1 MNKKFLFLMGFVI
14 MAITTNGQTQRID
27 STAVFLLHRTG
38 ETLQDIKS
46 CSFTAVTTYD
56 IPNESLGLIKHA
68 ITDKVAIKFPD
79 KMKVTSTGDKGN
91 RGLWYNGKKLN
102 YYSFDNNTY
111 GFTAAPGSVI
121 ETIDEVSKK
130 YGIEFP
136 GADFFYPAFLE
147 DLLSEK
153 GSLIFLGKTIVD
165 GRECFH
171 IAGSDKTKSFQFW
184 IGSDDLFLPVK
195 MVIIYTSD
203 KDKPQYEAL
212 YKDWTINTDYPD
224 SMFEFTTPPKAT
236 KVKLAPREN
245 TK

>member
-1 MNKKFLFLMGFVI
+1 MSKKFLFLMGFVI
-14 MAITTNGQTQRID
+14 MTITTKGQTQRID
-27 STAVFLLHRTG
+27 STAVFLLHRAG

-46 CSFTAVTTYD
+46 CSFTAITTYD
-56 IPNESLGLIKHA
+56 VPNESLGLIKHS
-68 ITDKVAIKFPD
+68 INDKVTIKFPD
-79 KMKVTSTGDKGN
+79 KMKVTSSGDKGN

-111 GFTAAPGSVI
+111 GFTTAPASVI

-130 YGIEFP
+130 FGIEFP
-136 GADFFYPAFLE
+136 GADFFYPTFLQ
-147 DLLSEK
+147 DLLSEQ
-153 GSLIFLGKTIVD
+153 GDLIFLGKTIVD

-184 IGSDDLFLPVK
+184 IESDDLFLPVK
-195 MVIIYTSD
+195 LVIIYTSD

>member
-1 MNKKFLFLMGFVI
+1 MNRKLLFLVGFVI
-14 MAITTNGQTQRID
+14 MSITTKAQTQRID
-27 STAVFLLHRTG
+27 STAVYLLKRTSV
-38 ETLQDIKS
+38 TFQDIKS

-79 KMKVTSTGDKGN
+79 KMKVISAGDKGN
-91 RGLWYNGKKLN
+91 RGLWYSGKKLN
-102 YYSFDNNTY
+102 YYSLDNNTY
-111 GFTAAPGSVI
+111 GFVTAPASVI

-130 YGIEFP
+130 FGIEFP
-136 GADFFYPAFLE
+136 AADFFYPTFLQ
-147 DLLSEK
+147 DLISEQ
-153 GSLIFLGKTIVD
+153 GNLIFLGKTIVD

-184 IGSDDLFLPVK
+184 IGDDNLFLPVK
-195 MVIIYTSD
+195 MVIVYTSD
-203 KDKPQYEAL
+203 KDKPQYEAI

>member
-1 MNKKFLFLMGFVI
+1 MNKKFLFLLGFVI
-14 MAITTNGQTQRID
+14 MSITTNSQTQRID

-56 IPNESLGLIKHA
+56 VPNESLGLIKHA

-79 KMKVTSTGDKGN
+79 KMKVTSSGDKGN
-91 RGLWYNGKKLN
+91 RGLWYNGKKIN
-102 YYSFDNNTY
+102 YYSLDNNTY
-111 GFTAAPGSVI
+111 AFTTAPGSVI
-121 ETIDEVSKK
+121 QTIDEVSKK
-130 YGIEFP
+130 FGIEFP
-136 GADFFYPAFLE
+136 GADFFYPTFLQ
-147 DLLSEK
+147 DLLSEQ
-153 GSLIFLGKTIVD
+153 GNLIFLGKTIVD

-171 IAGSDKTKSFQFW
+171 IAGSDKTKSYQFW
-184 IGSDDLFLPVK
+184 IGNDDLFLPVK
-195 MVIIYTSD
+195 LVIIYTTD
-203 KDKPQYEAL
+203 KDRPQYEAL

-224 SMFEFTTPPKAT
+224 SMFEFLTPPKAT

>member
-1 MNKKFLFLMGFVI
+1 MGKKFLFLMGFVI
-14 MAITTNGQTQRID
+14 LTITTNGQTQRID

-56 IPNESLGLIKHA
+56 VPNESLGLIKHA
-68 ITDKVAIKFPD
+68 TTDKVSIEFPD
-79 KMKVTSTGDKGN
+79 KMKVTSAGDKGN

-121 ETIDEVSKK
+121 ETIDDVSKK
-130 YGIEFP
+130 FGIEFP
-136 GADFFYPAFLE
+136 GADFFYPTFLQ
-147 DLLSEK
+147 DLLSEQ
-153 GSLIFLGKTIVD
+153 GNLIFLGKTIVD

-171 IAGSDKTKSFQFW
+171 IAGNDKTKSFQFW
-184 IGSDDLFLPVK
+184 IGNDDLFLPVK

-203 KDKPQYEAL
+203 KEKPQYEAL
-212 YKDWTINTDYPD
+212 YKDWTINNDYPD
-224 SMFEFTTPPKAT
+224 SMFEFLTPPKAT

>member
-1 MNKKFLFLMGFVI
+1 MGKKFLFLVGFVI
-14 MAITTNGQTQRID
+14 LTITAKGQTQRID
-27 STAVFLLHRTG
+27 STAVFLLHRAG

-46 CSFTAVTTYD
+46 CSFTAITTYD
-56 IPNESLGLIKHA
+56 VPNESLGLIKHA
-68 ITDKVAIKFPD
+68 ITDKVSIKFPD
-79 KMKVTSTGDKGN
+79 KMKVTSAGDKGN

-130 YGIEFP
+130 FGIEFP
-136 GADFFYPAFLE
+136 GADFFYPTFLQ
-147 DLLSEK
+147 DLISEQ
-153 GSLIFLGKTIVD
+153 GNLIFLGKTIVD

-171 IAGSDKTKSFQFW
+171 IAGSDKIKSYQFW

-195 MVIIYTSD
+195 LVIVYTSD
-203 KDKPQYEAL
+203 KDKPQYEAV
-212 YKDWTINTDYPD
+212 YKDWTINNDYPD
-224 SMFEFTTPPKAT
+224 SLFEFTTPPKAT

>member
-1 MNKKFLFLMGFVI
+1 MGFVI
-14 MAITTNGQTQRID
+14 LTITTNGQTQRID
-27 STAVFLLHRTG
+27 STAVFLLHHTG

-46 CSFTAVTTYD
+46 CSFTAITTYD
-56 IPNESLGLIKHA
+56 VPNENLGLIKH
-68 ITDKVAIKFPD
+68 TVNDKVSIKFPD
-79 KMKVTSTGDKGN
+79 KMKVTSSGDKGN

-111 GFTAAPGSVI
+111 GSTTAPGSVI

-130 YGIEFP
+130 FGIEFP
-136 GADFFYPAFLE
+136 GADFFYPTFLQ
-147 DLLSEK
+147 DLLSEQ
-153 GSLIFLGKTIVD
+153 GSLIYLGKTIVD
-165 GRECFH
+165 GRECYH

-184 IGSDDLFLPVK
+184 IGNDDLLLPIK
-195 MVIIYTSD
+195 LVIIYTTD
-203 KDKPQYEAL
+203 KDRPQYEAL

>member
-1 MNKKFLFLMGFVI
+1 MGKKFLFLMGF
-14 MAITTNGQTQRID
+14 AIITIAVKGQTQRID

-46 CSFTAVTTYD
+46 CSFTAITTYD
-56 IPNESLGLIKHA
+56 VPNESLGLIKHA

-79 KMKVTSTGDKGN
+79 KMKVNSSGDKGN

-111 GFTAAPGSVI
+111 GFTTAPGSVI
-121 ETIDEVSKK
+121 QTIDEISKK
-130 YGIEFP
+130 FGIEFP
-136 GADFFYPAFLE
+136 GADFFYPTFLQ
-147 DLLSEK
+147 DLLSEQ
-153 GSLIFLGKTIVD
+153 GNLIFLGKTIVD

-171 IAGSDKTKSFQFW
+171 IAGSDKTKSYQFW
-184 IGSDDLFLPVK
+184 IGADDLFLPVK
-195 MVIIYTSD
+195 LVIIYTSD
-203 KDKPQYEAL
+203 KDNPQYEAL

-224 SMFEFTTPPKAT
+224 SMFEFLTPPKAT

>member
-1 MNKKFLFLMGFVI
+1 MGKKFLFLMGFVI
-14 MAITTNGQTQRID
+14 MTITTNAQTQRID

-46 CSFTAVTTYD
+46 CSFTAITTYD
-56 IPNESLGLIKHA
+56 VPNESLGLIKHA
-68 ITDKVAIKFPD
+68 INDRVAIKFPD
-79 KMKVTSTGDKGN
+79 KMKVTSSGDKGN

-102 YYSFDNNTY
+102 YYSLDNNTY

-121 ETIDEVSKK
+121 ETIDEISKK
-130 YGIEFP
+130 FGIEFP
-136 GADFFYPAFLE
+136 GADFFYPTFLQ
-147 DLLSEK
+147 DLLSEQ
-153 GSLIFLGKTIVD
+153 GNLIFLGKTIVD
-165 GRECFH
+165 GRECYH

-195 MVIIYTSD
+195 LVIIYTSD

-212 YKDWTINTDYPD
+212 YKDWTINSDYPD

-245 TK
+245 SK

>member
-1 MNKKFLFLMGFVI
+1 MSKQFLFLMGFVI
-14 MAITTNGQTQRID
+14 MAVTTNSQTQRID

-46 CSFTAVTTYD
+46 CGFTAVTTYD
-56 IPNESLGLIKHA
+56 IPNESLGLVKHA

-130 YGIEFP
+130 FGIEFP
-136 GADFFYPAFLE
+136 GADFFYPTFLE

-184 IGSDDLFLPVK
+184 IGNDDLFLPVK

>member
-1 MNKKFLFLMGFVI
+1 MSKKFLFLIGLVI
-14 MAITTNGQTQRID
+14 MSITTNGQTQRID

-46 CSFTAVTTYD
+46 GSFTAVTTYD
-56 IPNESLGLIKHA
+56 IPNETLGLIKHS
-68 ITDKVAIKFPD
+68 ITDKVTIKFPD

-111 GFTAAPGSVI
+111 GSTTAPGSVI

-130 YGIEFP
+130 FGIEFP
-136 GADFFYPAFLE
+136 GADFFYPTFLK
-147 DLLSEK
+147 DLLSEQ
-153 GSLIFLGKTIVD
+153 GDLIFLGKTIVD

-171 IAGSDKTKSFQFW
+171 IAGIDKTKSYQFW
-184 IGSDDLFLPVK
+184 IANDDLFLPVK
-195 MVIIYTSD
+195 LVIIYTSD

-212 YKDWTINTDYPD
+212 YKDWVINADYPD
-224 SMFEFTTPPKAT
+224 SMFEFTTPPKAA
-236 KVKLAPREN
+236 KVKLAPRET

>member
-1 MNKKFLFLMGFVI
+1 MGKKFLFLMGFVVVT
-14 MAITTNGQTQRID
+14 ITANGQTQRID

-46 CSFTAVTTYD
+46 CSFTAITTYD
-56 IPNESLGLIKHA
+56 VPNEILGLIKHT
-68 ITDKVAIKFPD
+68 INDKVSIKFPD
-79 KMKVTSTGDKGN
+79 KMKVTSSGDKGN
-91 RGLWYNGKKLN
+91 RGLWYTNKKLS

-111 GFTAAPGSVI
+111 GFTTAPGSVI
-121 ETIDEVSKK
+121 ETIDEASKK
-130 YGIEFP
+130 FGIEFP
-136 GADFFYPAFLE
+136 GADFFYPTFLQ
-147 DLLSEK
+147 DLLSEQ
-153 GSLIFLGKTIVD
+153 GNLIFLGKTIVD

-184 IGSDDLFLPVK
+184 IGNDDLFLPVK
-195 MVIIYTSD
+195 LVIIYTSD

-212 YKDWTINTDYPD
+212 YKDWTINNDYPD

>member
-1 MNKKFLFLMGFVI
+1 MGKKFLFLMGFVI
-14 MAITTNGQTQRID
+14 FTITTNGQTQRID
-27 STAVFLLHRTG
+27 STAVYILHRTG

-46 CSFTAVTTYD
+46 CSFTAITTYD
-56 IPNESLGLIKHA
+56 VPNESLGLIKHS
-68 ITDKVAIKFPD
+68 INDKVAIKFPD
-79 KMKVTSTGDKGN
+79 KMKVTSSGDKGN
-91 RGLWYNGKKLN
+91 RALWYNGKKLH
-102 YYSFDNNTY
+102 YYSLDNNTY
-111 GFTAAPGSVI
+111 GFTTAPGSVI

-130 YGIEFP
+130 FGIEFP
-136 GADFFYPAFLE
+136 GADFFYPTFLK
-147 DLLSEK
+147 DLLSEQ
-153 GSLIFLGKTIVD
+153 GNLIYLGKTIVD
-165 GRECFH
+165 GRESYH

-184 IGSDDLFLPVK
+184 IGDDDLFLPLK
-195 MVIIYTSD
+195 LVIVYTSD